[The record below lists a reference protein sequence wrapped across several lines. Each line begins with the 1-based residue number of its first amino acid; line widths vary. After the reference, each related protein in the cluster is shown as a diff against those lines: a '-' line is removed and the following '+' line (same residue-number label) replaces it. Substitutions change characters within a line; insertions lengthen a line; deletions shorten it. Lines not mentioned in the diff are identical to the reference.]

1 MNNNPISELDTMQS
15 RRKYRTCLPNAHYG
29 ECVEDFF
36 TNNISTLD
44 LASYFAASEEWAEL
58 FFDMATTCNTNLT
71 LDQRRK
77 VLYALTILRQY
88 QLEQAQDY
96 LDALNNA
103 DIQ

>member
-1 MNNNPISELDTMQS
+1 MNNNPISELYTMKS
-15 RRKYRTCLPNAHYG
+15 RKRYRNRLPNAHYG

-36 TNNISTLD
+36 TNDISTLD

-58 FFDMATTCNTNLT
+58 FFDMATTCDTNLT

-77 VLYALTILRQY
+77 ILNALTILRQY
-88 QLEQAQDY
+88 QLDQAQDY
-96 LDALNNA
+96 LDAFNNA